1 MAVGKKVDLSLVLP
15 DAMYDEMSS
24 LLGQIDEVLSRWAA
38 SAPVEKRNRLNEKR
52 GGDIITVSK
61 GTQQTAPHHTPL
73 TPPPSL
79 PPYSL
84 PSRQKT

>member
-1 MAVGKKVDLSLVLP
+1 MLTSCCLSSLSLTLSLSLQVAVGKKVDLSLVLP

-61 GTQQTAPHHTPL
+61 GTQHTENVP
-73 TPPPSL
+73 
-79 PPYSL
+79 
-84 PSRQKT
+84 